1 MSATKLSVT
10 EAVMMLCLTESW
22 EGSTSPHE
30 EKTNPCLKVVHTP
43 KCRLS
48 RDQTAL
54 VLNTSAQCQRYV
66 LLLVVTSSKFK
77 EINIPGRNDVTGVL

>member
-10 EAVMMLCLTESW
+10 EAVMMLCLTEPW
-22 EGSTSPHE
+22 EGSTSPKK
-30 EKTNPCLKVVHTP
+30 KTNPCLKVVHTP